1 MGSWKLGGN
10 QLPQS
15 HAAAEAVLGR
25 EPRPPPSAP
34 LARAPGRGETHPCPP
49 CCRDRGAQT
58 GIRTS
63 WASSHLSRFSSASRL
78 LMICTKFWKE
88 EEEGPVSRE
97 KAPECGSA
105 REWGRGSAGGQ
116 VGGGG
121 PLPLRPPRGCPR
133 GPHLRVPRGGA
144 IIRPPEDLRHVPQDV
159 DGGEEVPAVAGP
171 VLGDLHQCLDDLGDP
186 LPGQPTLS
194 LRQVLP
200 GLGRCR
206 AGVTSLQDP
215 PGQVPR
221 TPTPGPSAA
230 PSPWPQ
236 LTR

>member
-34 LARAPGRGETHPCPP
+34 LARAPGREETRPCPP

-121 PLPLRPPRGCPR
+121 AAPPSSSPGLPSGAPPARPQGWGYNTPSGRSPSCSSGR
-133 GPHLRVPRGGA
+133 RWWRGGPRCSWS
-144 IIRPPEDLRHVPQDV
+144 RPGRSP
-159 DGGEEVPAVAGP
+159 P
-171 VLGDLHQCLDDLGDP
+171 VSG
-186 LPGQPTLS
+186 
-194 LRQVLP
+194 
-200 GLGRCR
+200 
-206 AGVTSLQDP
+206 
-215 PGQVPR
+215 
-221 TPTPGPSAA
+221 
-230 PSPWPQ
+230 
-236 LTR
+236 